1 MPTLAIL
8 RHDFPTMKPESHNMQ
23 KSDENMQKAETASA
37 APIVEEKI
45 DFTNVQIEPLFEDFV
60 DFDTF
65 SKSDFRAVKVL
76 ACEAVPKS
84 KKLLKFTLDD
94 GTPEN
99 RTILSGIHAFYEPE
113 ELVGKTLIAIT
124 NLPPRPMMGID
135 SCGMLLSAINKRGEE
150 EELNLLMVDPH
161 IPAGAKLY

>member
-1 MPTLAIL
+1 
-8 RHDFPTMKPESHNMQ
+8 MKPEGNNNAS
-23 KSDENMQKAETASA
+23 KANNSASEA
-37 APIVEEKI
+37 TEKCCPEEGTTCCCEPEVEEKI
-45 DFTNVQIEPLFEDFV
+45 DFSKVEIEPLFADSV
-60 DFDTF
+60 DFETF

-99 RTILSGIHAFYEPE
+99 RTILSGIHAYYEPE

-124 NLPPRPMMGID
+124 NLPPRAMMGIE
-135 SCGMLLSAINKRGEE
+135 SCGMLLSAIHQEEGEE
-150 EELNLLMVDPH
+150 KLHLLMVDKH